1 MARRRALI
9 LANQKHAD
17 ERFSKLPG
25 AAADARHL
33 TDALKDPA
41 IGGFEVTPVVDET
54 ARTWRKELQRF
65 FRDAAMDD
73 VLLVHLS
80 CHGRKDTGNRL
91 HFIARD
97 TEFEEL
103 EATSVSADFL
113 ADCMERSRSQRIILL
128 LDCCY
133 SGAFARDMRA
143 RGDTQ
148 VDLSAEFQGKGR
160 IVITSSTAMQYSYE
174 TERSSRLR
182 NQPSVFTSA
191 IVAGLRSGE
200 ADLDQDGYVTVDD
213 LFAYLTRRVPE
224 QVPDQTPTLSVT
236 TAVGHILVARNPRA
250 DELVLNRRTDQGP
263 SPEEEAQFAQAAS
276 RARELERELER
287 QKSLHARIMRGQ
299 AHLLR
304 WLAVTAVTAFG
315 LWTAS
320 LWSDSFVLPP
330 SGAQRGLALLVCAAV
345 VTLGT
350 RALAAPLVALAV
362 ALTKTVWGTPQQ
374 MVRWWFQAGRRGWA
388 GRCLRILAF
397 VTICLASF
405 AGLTTLIPLL
415 SLQIAGLLATQ
426 IGLAVTA
433 PSGWDGI
440 LVLWSIDALA
450 LLAMGALNLLLPQR
464 EQVVAKSG
472 NAIIARDIT
481 HVGPFHWGT
490 ETMLRGTHH
499 TLDDFPH
506 EW

>member
-1 MARRRALI
+1 MARRALV
-9 LANQKHAD
+9 LANQKHDD

-41 IGGFEVTPVVDET
+41 IGGFEVTVVVDET

-65 FRDAAMDD
+65 FRDAGMDD

-91 HFIARD
+91 HFVARD
-97 TEFEEL
+97 TEFDEL
-103 EATSVSADFL
+103 EATSASADFL
-113 ADCMERSRSQRIILL
+113 ADCMERSRSQRIVLL

-143 RGDTQ
+143 RGETQ

-160 IVITSSTAMQYSYE
+160 IVITSSTALQYSYE

-200 ADLDQDGYVTVDD
+200 ADLDKDGYITVED
-213 LFAYLTRRVPE
+213 LFAYITRRIPE

-236 TAVGHILVARNPRA
+236 TAVGQILVAKNPRA
-250 DELVLNRRTDQGP
+250 DELALNRGTGQGP

-276 RARELERELER
+276 RARELARELER
-287 QKSLHARIMRGQ
+287 HKSLHARIMRGQ

-330 SGAQRGLALLVCAAV
+330 SGSQRGLALLVCAAV

-350 RALAAPLVALAV
+350 KALAAPLIALSVAV
-362 ALTKTVWGTPQQ
+362 TKAVWGNPKQ
-374 MVRWWFQAGRRGWA
+374 MVRWWLQGGRRGWVE
-388 GRCLRILAF
+388 RLMRILAF
-397 VTICLASF
+397 FAVCLTAF
-405 AGLTTLIPLL
+405 IGLTTLIPLL
-415 SLQIAGLLATQ
+415 SLYVAGSLATQ
-426 IGLAVTA
+426 IGLAVTT
-433 PSGWDGI
+433 PSGWDAI
-440 LVLWSIDALA
+440 PILWSIDALQF
-450 LLAMGALNLLLPQR
+450 LSVGALNLLLP
-464 EQVVAKSG
+464 EQERVVAKSG

-481 HVGPFHWGT
+481 HVGPFHWGNKT
-490 ETMLRGTHH
+490 VMKGTLH

>member
-1 MARRRALI
+1 MARRALV

-33 TDALKDPA
+33 TDVLKDPA
-41 IGGFEVTPVVDET
+41 IGGFEVTVVVDET
-54 ARTWRKELQRF
+54 ARTWRMEIQRF
-65 FRDAAMDD
+65 FRDANSDD

-97 TEFEEL
+97 TEFDEL

-113 ADCMERSRSQRIILL
+113 ADRMERSRSQRILLL

-143 RGDTQ
+143 RGETQ

-160 IVITSSTAMQYSYE
+160 IVITSSTALQYSYE

-191 IVAGLRSGE
+191 IVEGLRSGE
-200 ADLDQDGYVTVDD
+200 ADLDKDGYVTVDD
-213 LFAYLTRRVPE
+213 LFAYITRRIPE
-224 QVPDQTPTLSVT
+224 EVPDQTPTLSVT
-236 TAVGHILVARNPRA
+236 TAVGQILVAKNPRA
-250 DELVLNRRTDQGP
+250 GELVLNRGAGQGP
-263 SPEEEAQFAQAAS
+263 SPEEEDQFAQAAS

-287 QKSLHARIMRGQ
+287 HKSLQARIMRGQ

-320 LWSDSFVLPP
+320 LWSDSLVLPS
-330 SGAQRGLALLVCAAV
+330 SGGQRALALLVCAAV

-350 RALAAPLVALAV
+350 RALTAPLIALAV
-362 ALTKTVWGTPQQ
+362 AVTRAVWGDPKQ
-374 MVRWWFQAGRRGWA
+374 MVRWWLQEGRRGWVE
-388 GRCLRILAF
+388 RRMRILAF
-397 VTICLASF
+397 VAACLTAF
-405 AGLTTLIPLL
+405 IGVTTLIPLL
-415 SLQIAGLLATQ
+415 SLSTAGLLATQ

-433 PSGWDGI
+433 PSGWDGL
-440 LVLWSIDALA
+440 LVVWSIDAVG
-450 LLAMGALNLLLPQR
+450 LLSMGALNLLLPQR
-464 EQVVAKSG
+464 ERAVTRDG
-472 NAIIARDIT
+472 NTIIARDMT
-481 HVGPFHWGT
+481 HMGPFYWGT
-490 ETMLRGTHH
+490 QTEMGETSRPRFG
-499 TLDDFPH
+499 FPH
-506 EW
+506 KW